1 LAVAAIAI
9 IPGIFLFRVMLRDKP
24 TTTIA

>member
-1 LAVAAIAI
+1 LAIAAMAM